1 MTLELP
7 VLSLAKSFTLS
18 KHVNCRKELEHFFIT
33 NTQLWCA
40 EGKVKLSEETTSTTV
55 GHGTWY
61 DMMAQKV
68 IDREKQLGRNTS
80 LLRTEMGLG
89 ASGFPHIGSLGD
101 AARSNAVSI
110 ALKNLGYNSELIAY
124 CDDKDGLR
132 KVPAGLTNVALEK
145 YIGYPVSGIPDPF
158 DCHESYG
165 KHMSSLLLDALD
177 KCGIQYKYY
186 SANEVYKKGLLLKEI
201 RDLLS
206 NAQKIGQIVK
216 EEVGQ
221 ETYTEVLPYF
231 AICEKCGHL
240 YTTRAYEFDKKT
252 DKILYRCVGLE
263 IKGKMLPGCDHE
275 GEIDIKSGD
284 GKLTWKSEFAARW
297 RALDIRF
304 EAYGKDIADS
314 VRINDRISREV
325 LEFEPPNHA
334 KYEMFLDKGGK
345 KISKSAGNVFTPQVW
360 FQYGSPQSLLL
371 LMLKRFVGTRS
382 IDISDIPSYMN
393 EIDELEDI
401 YFDKRQPNQKETIR
415 LKGLYQYCW
424 IMKPPEKP
432 SIHVPYNLLA
442 FLVKTAPEN
451 CLHGYITEKLQIYGY
466 LQKNQKIDEGLIKRI
481 EYTQNWSR
489 DFEEI
494 KETTVTLGPEA
505 KKAVF
510 DLLNKLPTADDPDK
524 TQNDIFN
531 IAKANGLK
539 PGDFFKILYTILL
552 GVSQGPRLG
561 PYILAMGK
569 QNVANALERTLNK
582 Q

>member
-1 MTLELP
+1 MTLLHSY
-7 VLSLAKSFTLS
+7 V
-18 KHVNCRKELEHFFIT
+18 
-33 NTQLWCA
+33 Q
-40 EGKVKLSEETTSTTV
+40 KVAQKLSEETISTTI

-61 DMMAQKV
+61 DMTAQKV

-101 AARSNAVSI
+101 AARSNAVAV

-132 KVPAGLTNVALEK
+132 KVPAGLTHANLEK
-145 YIGYPVSGIPDPF
+145 YLGYPVSDIPDPF
-158 DCHESYG
+158 GCHESYG

-201 RDLLS
+201 RDILS
-206 NAQKIGQIVK
+206 NAQKVGQIVK

-231 AICEKCGHL
+231 AVCEKCGHL
-240 YTTRAYEFDKKT
+240 YTTRAYEFDNKS
-252 DKILYRCVGLE
+252 DKVLYKCIGLE
-263 IKGKMLPGCDHE
+263 IKGNKIQGCNHE
-275 GEIDIKSGD
+275 GEVDIKSGD

-325 LEFEPPNHA
+325 LAFEPPSHA

-382 IDISDIPSYMN
+382 IGVSDIPSYMN
-393 EIDELEDI
+393 ELDELEDV
-401 YFDKRQPNQKETIR
+401 YFDKKQFSQKETIR
-415 LKGLYQYCW
+415 LKGLYKYCW
-424 IMKPPEKP
+424 VMAPPEKP

-442 FLVKTAPEN
+442 FLVKMAPKE
-451 CLHGYITEKLQIYGY
+451 CLHDYIAEKLQVYGY
-466 LQKNQKIDEGLIKRI
+466 LQKNQKIADDAPLVKRI
-481 EYTQNWSR
+481 EYAQNWSQ

-494 KETTVTLGPEA
+494 KETMVTLSPAARGA
-505 KKAVF
+505 IV
-510 DLLNKLPTADDPDK
+510 DLLKTLSEADDSDK
-524 TQNDIFN
+524 IQNNIFN
-531 IAKANGLK
+531 AAKNNGLK
-539 PGDFFKILYTILL
+539 PGDFFKLLYSILL
-552 GVSQGPRLG
+552 GVPQGPRLG
-561 PYILAMGK
+561 AYILAMGK
-569 QNVANALERTLNK
+569 QNVSEALERAVS
-582 Q
+582 QP